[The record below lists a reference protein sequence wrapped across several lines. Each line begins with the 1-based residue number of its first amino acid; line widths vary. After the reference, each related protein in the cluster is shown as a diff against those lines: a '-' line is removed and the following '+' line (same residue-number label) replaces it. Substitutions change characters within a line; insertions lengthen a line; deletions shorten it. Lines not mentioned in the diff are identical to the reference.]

1 MANQRARWLRGN
13 QTEAEKYLWR
23 VLRPLKDQGF
33 HFRRQV
39 PVDHLIVDFACLSRR
54 LVIEVDGGQHGMSR
68 GEENDLER
76 DAYLT
81 GQGFC
86 VLRFWNNDVLN
97 NRDGVM
103 QRILEALSEECET

>member
-1 MANQRARWLRGN
+1 MANQSARWLRGN
-13 QTEAEKYLWR
+13 QTEAEKALWR
-23 VLRPLKDQGF
+23 VLRPLKEQGF

-39 PVDHLIVDFACLSRR
+39 PIDHFIVDFACLSRR
-54 LVIEVDGGQHGMSR
+54 LVIEVDGGQHGMR
-68 GEENDLER
+68 KGEESDLKR

-81 GQGFC
+81 SQGFR

-103 QRILEALSEECET
+103 QRVLEALNEECET